1 MKKKKINMSQIQK
14 NSLNQIK
21 IDIQMIYG
29 KKEIWTNQAQ
39 KVKSQDQKLKKKI
52 NLTKNNQKQ
61 E

>member
-29 KKEIWTNQAQ
+29 KKANLINQAQ
-39 KVKSQDQKLKKKI
+39 KVKSPGQKQKKKI
-52 NLTKNNQKQ
+52 NLAKNQKQ